1 MLPSMT
7 TPHHPPAR
15 RPALPRLGT
24 AGELLYLSAMLLA
37 VLWAAVLLFVV
48 YPSPR
53 PAAAPAD
60 EEVPV
65 VSPEGALVT
74 VPRARL
80 AEALRS
86 GRFLPPSEEQS
97 RLFAQRRA
105 ELAEDA
111 RRARQLWYLAAAL
124 FPGLALLLLRAW
136 WLWWRRT

>member
-1 MLPSMT
+1 MP
-7 TPHHPPAR
+7 TPHHPPAS
-15 RPALPRLGT
+15 RPALSRLGT

-53 PAAAPAD
+53 PAVEPAD

-65 VSPEGALVT
+65 VSPEGTLVT
-74 VPRARL
+74 VKQGKVG
-80 AEALRS
+80 EALRS
-86 GRFLPPSEEQS
+86 GRFLPPSEEQR
-97 RLFAQRRA
+97 RLFTQRRA

-111 RRARQLWYLAAAL
+111 RRERQLWYLAGAL